1 MERSA
6 EEDYKE
12 KLLWN
17 VKREVGEALAFSFTF
32 TVFNGFFSVIN
43 HMKTHRRMFGGV
55 TPTLGVSNG
64 CVEPGVKF
72 IK

>member
-32 TVFNGFFSVIN
+32 MVFNGCFLLLI
-43 HMKTHRRMFGGV
+43 T
-55 TPTLGVSNG
+55 
-64 CVEPGVKF
+64 
-72 IK
+72 